1 MIVSTKAIVIST
13 LKYGDTSLIVR
24 CFTASNGIKTY
35 LLKGVLASKKGKI
48 KAAYFQPLTLLEI
61 VANHRD
67 KGTMELLKEVKVSYP
82 YQSIHSDIKKN
93 ALTFFLSEI
102 INVSIREEETNKALF
117 EYLETSLQWLD
128 THPDVS
134 NFHIS
139 FLLNLTKYFGFYP
152 DDSDKHLPFFDLME
166 GEFTDQPSLNTIT
179 DEDLTLLKS
188 FLGIKFDNL
197 HLIKMTKTQ
206 RHSLINLLITYFELH
221 LLGFK
226 KPKSLAVLND
236 VFN

>member
-1 MIVSTKAIVIST
+1 MIVATKAIVIST
-13 LKYGDTSLIVR
+13 LKYGDTSLIAK
-24 CFTASNGIKTY
+24 CFTATSGIKTY
-35 LLKGVLASKKGKI
+35 LLKGILSSKKGKI
-48 KAAYFQPLTLLEI
+48 KTAYFQPLTILEI
-61 VANHRD
+61 IANHKD
-67 KGTMELLKEVKVSYP
+67 KGTMETLKEVKISYP

-102 INVSIREEETNKALF
+102 MNTSIREEETNMPLF
-117 EYLETSLQWLD
+117 NYLETSLQWLD
-128 THPDVS
+128 THPDTS
-134 NFHIS
+134 NFHIL

-152 DDSDKHLPFFDLME
+152 DNSNDSLPFFDLLE
-166 GEFTDQPSLNTIT
+166 GEFTDQSNLNTIS

-197 HLIKMTKTQ
+197 HLIKMTKKQ
-206 RHSLINLLITYFELH
+206 RHTLINLLITYFGLH

-226 KPKSLAVLND
+226 RPKSLAVLSD